1 MIFAVIAIG
10 LVWVIVMPSIM
21 AADLEKKAEKLR
33 RQLIAED
40 EQFDSHSSDMAH
52 AEAHLK
58 IIEAQGRLQQQI
70 LERQRELSVIDIPHG
85 RIRFTDSRRGIVPP
99 EQVSL
104 PDNFLLGGQH
114 GYNQSAGHSAT
125 DFKSCD
131 AGAGSAEAGIFR
143 EDAGGVC
150 GDISQ

>member
-10 LVWVIVMPSIM
+10 LVWVIVMPSLM
-21 AADLEKKAEKLR
+21 AADLEKKAERLR
-33 RQLIAED
+33 NELIAE
-40 EQFDSHSSDMAH
+40 EQFDSRSSDMTH
-52 AEAHLK
+52 AEARLK

-70 LERQRELSVIDIPHG
+70 LERQRELSFIDIPHG

-143 EDAGGVC
+143 QDAGSVC
-150 GDISQ
+150 GDLSQ